1 VALKTPFTLNSML
14 TTFPKKLYFTFKF
27 FTFQT
32 ASTETVFLKDPS
44 SPSAPADAQPKLG
57 SQYLLEKVD
66 KTASAASSVLDGGN
80 VIRIFDIDPSLKDGL
95 EDDDLDDHM
104 QLAKYL
110 KERVMTI
117 DLWNGDSL
125 MHFGTCKVPL
135 YAFLRQGEVSRVV
148 A

>member
-1 VALKTPFTLNSML
+1 MALKTPFNLNSML

-32 ASTETVFLKDPS
+32 ASTETVFLKDPA
-44 SPSAPADAQPKLG
+44 SPSVLADAQPKMG

-66 KTASAASSVLDGGN
+66 KTSSSASVLDGVN
-80 VIRIFDIDPSLKDGL
+80 VIRIFDIDPSLKEGL
-95 EDDDLDDHM
+95 EDNDVDDHM

-125 MHFGTCKVPL
+125 MHFGTCKIPL
-135 YAFLRQGEVSRVV
+135 YAFMRQGEVSKVV

>member
-32 ASTETVFLKDPS
+32 ASTETVFLKDPA
-44 SPSAPADAQPKLG
+44 SPSVLADAQPKMG

-66 KTASAASSVLDGGN
+66 KTSYSATVLDGVN
-80 VIRIFDIDPSLKDGL
+80 VIRIFDIDPSLKEGL
-95 EDDDLDDHM
+95 EDDDVDDHM

-125 MHFGTCKVPL
+125 MHFGTCKIPL
-135 YAFLRQGEVSRVV
+135 YAFMR
-148 A
+148 

>member
-1 VALKTPFTLNSML
+1 M
-14 TTFPKKLYFTFKF
+14 
-27 FTFQT
+27 
-32 ASTETVFLKDPS
+32 
-44 SPSAPADAQPKLG
+44 G

-66 KTASAASSVLDGGN
+66 KTSSSASVLDGLN
-80 VIRIFDIDPSLKDGL
+80 VIRIFDIDPSLKEGL
-95 EDDDLDDHM
+95 DDDDVDDHM

-125 MHFGTCKVPL
+125 MHFGTCKIPL
-135 YAFLRQGEVSRVV
+135 YAFMRQGEVSKVV

>member
-1 VALKTPFTLNSML
+1 MKASTISFKFVALKTPFTLNSML

-32 ASTETVFLKDPS
+32 AST
-44 SPSAPADAQPKLG
+44 
-57 SQYLLEKVD
+57 
-66 KTASAASSVLDGGN
+66 KTAAASSVLDGGN
-80 VIRIFDIDPSLKDGL
+80 VIRIFDIDPSLREGL